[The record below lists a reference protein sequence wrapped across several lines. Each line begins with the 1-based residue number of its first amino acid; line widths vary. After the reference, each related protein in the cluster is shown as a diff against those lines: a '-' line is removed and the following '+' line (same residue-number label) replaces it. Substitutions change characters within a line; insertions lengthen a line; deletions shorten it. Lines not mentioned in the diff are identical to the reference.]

1 MTKALLNQL
10 MQGMQVSWGKRQ
22 YLKSEHISFN
32 DIFNPIPRVNM
43 ENPSISS
50 HANSEEERKIIAAK
64 GVTVFCDF

>member
-43 ENPSISS
+43 ENPSTSS
-50 HANSEEERKIIAAK
+50 HAN
-64 GVTVFCDF
+64 